1 MWSFQPN
8 LTITK
13 NGSHPDVQGKR
24 NEDGVRLMPY
34 YLVFDHT
41 GNLVKHHM
49 GGAYHGGD
57 RWTMIDVVDELLAK
71 TPDIYLGPEPFE
83 QIEELV
89 SLVVKGK
96 HLGAVVKKIDRAL
109 ANDPDAAT
117 KAELERLLGC
127 LALYRD
133 RRLAYVA
140 SLEGS
145 DPSGVIPALKGIAKE
160 LKGTSLAAEV
170 ESRLTAASR
179 SKTLAAALDLQK
191 QFRRIRKRYESVKPK
206 KRTDAL
212 NEKTLKKIE
221 ALLEGRDEL
230 LFTEVIQ
237 SWMVTLG

>member
-8 LTITK
+8 FTITK
-13 NGSHPDVQGKR
+13 NGGHPDVQGKR

-41 GNLVKHHM
+41 GRLVKHHM

-71 TPDIYLGPEPFE
+71 TPDIYLGPAPFE
-83 QIEELV
+83 EIEELV
-89 SLVVKGK
+89 SPVVKGRP
-96 HLGAVVKKIDRAL
+96 LGKVVKKIDRAL
-109 ANDPDAAT
+109 SNDPDAAT
-117 KAELERLLGC
+117 KAELERLLGS
-127 LALYRD
+127 LALHRD
-133 RRLAYVA
+133 RRLVYVA
-140 SLEGS
+140 SLESS

-160 LKGTSLAAEV
+160 LKGTSLAAV
-170 ESRLTAASR
+170 VDAKLTEKST
-179 SKTLAAALDLQK
+179 SKTLAAAVELQK

-212 NEKTLKKIE
+212 NEKTLEKIE
-221 ALLEGRDEL
+221 ALLEGRDEIP
-230 LFTEVIQ
+230 FTEVIQ